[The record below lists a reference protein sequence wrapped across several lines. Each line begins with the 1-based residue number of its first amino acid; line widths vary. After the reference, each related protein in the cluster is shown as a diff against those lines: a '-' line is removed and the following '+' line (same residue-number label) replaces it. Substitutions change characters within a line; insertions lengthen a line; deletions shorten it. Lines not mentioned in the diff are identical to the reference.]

1 MGIELLRKRTNKDEV
16 VVDVIDKEDTSSSN
30 SNEESEESAGQL
42 E

>member
-16 VVDVIDKEDTSSSN
+16 VVDVIDKEDNSSSN
-30 SNEESEESAGQL
+30 SDEELEESASQL